1 MMHRRVLISTA
12 SSIALALLVA
22 GSALAAGGAPRVAT
36 LSGANEVPPADPDGS
51 GSATITLNVGQG
63 TVCWDYSVTNIASP
77 TTGAH
82 IHAAAVGVNGGVVV
96 PLRESNAGPWPL
108 SGCRENVDPDL
119 IQAIIDFPQNYYVN
133 VHNSAYPG
141 GAIRGQLSNRGQDK

>member
-12 SSIALALLVA
+12 SAIALAFLLA

-51 GSATITLNVGQG
+51 GFARITLNAGQG
-63 TVCWDYSVTNIASP
+63 TVCWDYTVTNITLP
-77 TTGAH
+77 VTGAH
-82 IHAAAVGVNGGVVV
+82 IHVGAAGTNGGVVV
-96 PLRESNAGPWPL
+96 PLRPTNTGPWPT
-108 SGCRENVDPDL
+108 SGCRENVNPMI

-133 VHNSAYPG
+133 VHTSDYPD
-141 GAIRGQLSNRGQDK
+141 GAIRGQLSNRGQGK